1 MTTVYLI
8 RHAQASGNLER
19 IFQGRYDGTVTPLGK
34 KQLDYL
40 AERCKQLGLN
50 AVYSSPL
57 SRAYETAQA
66 VDRYYGYPIQTD
78 DGLLEINGGEW
89 EGKKW
94 LTFPQDYPE
103 QNQNWYES
111 PWDFAAPG
119 GETMR
124 EVYDRMKET
133 LLRIVS
139 KEQGK
144 TIAVV
149 SHGCALANLI
159 TFCQG
164 KPLEKLSWENLCD
177 NTAITKVVFDDELHP
192 VVEWVNDISH
202 LKEEI
207 KTYVT
212 DLWGSEEKK
221 SQEG

>member
-19 IFQGRYDGTVTPLGK
+19 IFQGRYDGTITPLGK
-34 KQLDYL
+34 KQLDGL
-40 AERCKQLGLN
+40 AEHCRDLGLE
-50 AVYSSPL
+50 AIYSSPL

-66 VDRYYGYPIQTD
+66 VNRYYNLPIVTEE
-78 DGLLEINGGEW
+78 GLLEINGGDW

-94 LTFPQDYPE
+94 QSFPVDYPE
-103 QNQNWYES
+103 QNRNWYEA

-119 GETMR
+119 GETMK
-124 EVYDRMKET
+124 EVYDRMRDT
-133 LLRIVS
+133 LLHIVS
-139 KEQGK
+139 QERGK

-159 TFCQG
+159 TFCQD
-164 KPLEKLSWENLCD
+164 KPVTELNWENLCD
-177 NTAITKVVFDDELHP
+177 NTAISKVVFDDKLVPHM
-192 VVEWVNDISH
+192 EWVNDISH

-212 DLWGSEEKK
+212 DLWGSDKK
-221 SQEG
+221 ENQEG

>member
-8 RHAQASGNLER
+8 RHAQASGNQER
-19 IFQGRYDGTVTPLGK
+19 IFQGRYDGTITPLGK
-34 KQLDYL
+34 KQLDHL
-40 AERCKQLGLN
+40 AERCRSLKLQ
-50 AVYSSPL
+50 AVYTSPL

-66 VDRYYGYPIQTD
+66 VDRYYGYPIHTD
-78 DGLLEINGGEW
+78 EGLLEINGGEW

-94 LTFPQDYPE
+94 ATFPEDYPQ
-103 QNQNWYES
+103 QNKNWYDA

-119 GETMR
+119 GETMG
-124 EVYDRMKET
+124 EVYDRMRDT

-159 TFCQG
+159 TYCQG
-164 KPLEKLSWENLCD
+164 KPLSELNWENLCD
-177 NTAITKVVFDDELHP
+177 NTAITKVVFDDDLTPH
-192 VVEWVNDISH
+192 VEWVNDISH
-202 LKEEI
+202 LEEGI

-221 SQEG
+221 NQEG